1 MTLSV
6 WWCGVVH
13 GVNVKFSKFHV
24 LFWSGNTG
32 AIHRVHDYNSTY
44 PRIRCS
50 VGTLVKRNFVVVVI
64 HSDAS
69 FCQHNPQ

>member
-32 AIHRVHDYNSTY
+32 AIHDYNSTLGY
-44 PRIRCS
+44 A
-50 VGTLVKRNFVVVVI
+50 GTLCKANFRRRSSFTAMR
-64 HSDAS
+64 HSVS
-69 FCQHNPQ
+69 IIRSELSIL